1 MDSHKVLSDHCHIEY
16 DKAGELTNITELDR
30 EEYEQFLEI
39 MEKLRIAYNVLINR

>member
-1 MDSHKVLSDHCHIEY
+1 MKKIKKAGAIYIEL
-16 DKAGELTNITELDR
+16 DGELTNITELDR